1 MKICPIAKSCQS
13 QFKIMPNPLKM
24 GEISPNLIPVF
35 KNISSENDSVSFKT
49 DIWLNQSPKSYINE

>member
-35 KNISSENDSVSFKT
+35 KNIKT

>member
-24 GEISPNLIPVF
+24 GEILPNLIPVF
-35 KNISSENDSVSFKT
+35 KNIMF
-49 DIWLNQSPKSYINE
+49 